1 MPDLTLAHQLEAILF
16 VAAEPLSTQRLAA
29 AVNQPP
35 AAVDQALAELAVKL
49 QGGIRLSQLHGRHQL
64 VSAPDAAS
72 LVRQFLQDESKIEL
86 SRPALETLAIVA
98 YRGPLTKTAIE
109 TIRGVSSDVMV
120 RNLLARGLITESGRS
135 SEPGRPLLYTISHEF
150 LQHFGLTS
158 TQDLPAI
165 PPAETKEPAPHE
177 S

>member
-1 MPDLTLAHQLEAILF
+1 MPDLTLAQQLEAVLF
-16 VAAEPLSTQRLAA
+16 VATEPLSLERLAA
-29 AVNQPP
+29 ATHHPP
-35 AAVDQALAELAVKL
+35 AAIEQALTELAASL
-49 QGGIRLSQLHGRHQL
+49 QGGIRLSQLHGHYQL
-64 VSAPDAAS
+64 VSAPDAAA
-72 LVRQFLQDESKIEL
+72 LVRQFLQAEGKQDL

-109 TIRGVSSDVMV
+109 TIRGVASDVMI

-135 SEPGRPLLYTISHEF
+135 SEPGRPLLYAISHEF

-165 PPAETKEPAPHE
+165 PPAEAKEAPLHE